1 MKKFATLLA
10 AGCLSWCFGA
20 GEIPTANN
28 SAQERSPQRQMAALA
43 SEADGGLKA
52 SGRILSGMIKVPN
65 PNAPK
70 QMLDDVEFFVTEITR
85 CAESEKQRKPCSLST
100 DAKGVLKSFTETDKA
115 QALRS
120 LSTFC
125 K

>member
-1 MKKFATLLA
+1 MDSDRYD
-10 AGCLSWCFGA
+10 LSNDKTTRKALIGTFK
-20 GEIPTANN
+20 T
-28 SAQERSPQRQMAALA
+28 RSKMQPQQQRQMAALA

-70 QMLDDVEFFVTEITR
+70 QILDDVEFFVNEITR

-100 DAKGVLKSFTETDKA
+100 DAK
-115 QALRS
+115 
-120 LSTFC
+120 
-125 K
+125 